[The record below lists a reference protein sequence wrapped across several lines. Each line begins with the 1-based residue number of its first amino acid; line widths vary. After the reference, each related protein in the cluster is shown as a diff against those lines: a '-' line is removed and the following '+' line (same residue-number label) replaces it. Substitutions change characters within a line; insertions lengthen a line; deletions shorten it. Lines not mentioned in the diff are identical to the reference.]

1 MRTKISQLSQAD
13 IGKKVTVKGWI
24 KSARQSKSCAFIAL
38 NDGSDFEGLQV
49 VIDPTLPKYDELI
62 PQLTTAAS
70 VAVTGT
76 IVQSPGKEQAFELK
90 ADGVELI
97 GACPAD
103 EYPLQK
109 KHHTLEF
116 LRTIA
121 HLRPELIRSAPL
133 PVFATHL
140 PMQRI
145 NSFRAEAFLMS

>member
-1 MRTKISQLSQAD
+1 MHGNQNPVHLLH
-13 IGKKVTVKGWI
+13 
-24 KSARQSKSCAFIAL
+24 L
-38 NDGSDFEGLQV
+38 NDGSNFEGLQV
-49 VIDPTLPKYDELI
+49 VIDANLPNYHELI

-90 ADGVELI
+90 AEDVELI
-97 GACPAD
+97 GACPAE

-121 HLRPELIRSAPL
+121 HLRPRTNTISA
-133 PVFATHL
+133 VA
-140 PMQRI
+140 RVR
-145 NSFRAEAFLMS
+145 NSLVLCNASILSRTRFSQCNDPHYYCLRL